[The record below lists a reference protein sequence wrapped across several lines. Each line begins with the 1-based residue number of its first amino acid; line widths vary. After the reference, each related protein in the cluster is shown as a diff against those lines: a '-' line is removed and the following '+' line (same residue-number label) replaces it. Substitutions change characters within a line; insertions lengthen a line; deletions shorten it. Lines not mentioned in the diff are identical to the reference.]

1 MPVLRPVATR
11 RTGVDLAA
19 EPCHTQER
27 VQQLLSSSV
36 SGFADACLWM
46 MRDGVPFP
54 VLAYTRA
61 VEIHAP
67 LLEWAENDP
76 TAWFTLHIG
85 ELPDDPPG
93 YLIVLQPRIERSV
106 ERFKLGFP
114 PNLLEG
120 IAVEVI
126 FSPLYF
132 LATGTS
138 YRDLK
143 DRLGASS
150 MLGLLDARD
159 FRADRAEEFDPQ
171 RILPLGPFEV
181 RDMAELGCAQAFLQR
196 AGKLPHG
203 Q

>member
-1 MPVLRPVATR
+1 M
-11 RTGVDLAA
+11 DLAA
-19 EPCHTQER
+19 EPSHTQER
-27 VQQLLSSSV
+27 VRQFLSNTV
-36 SGFADACLWM
+36 SGFAEACLWM

-54 VLAYTRA
+54 VLAYDRA
-61 VEIHAP
+61 AEIHAH

-76 TAWFTLHIG
+76 PAWFTLHLA
-85 ELPDDPPG
+85 ELPQDDDPPG
-93 YLIVLQPRIERSV
+93 YLVVLQPRIDRSV
-106 ERFKLGFP
+106 ERFKRAFP
-114 PNLLEG
+114 ADLLEG
-120 IAVEVI
+120 IAVEVV

-138 YRDLK
+138 YRDLR
-143 DRLGASS
+143 DRLAASS

-159 FRADRAEEFDPQ
+159 FRADRPGEFDPQ

-181 RDMAELGCAQAFLQR
+181 RDMAELGGAQAFLQR